1 MIEDIPIHIS
11 FTQNIFYIILLPI
24 FIYIIVLISTS
35 ITDLLNPKN
44 IDNSIFYFYINFI
57 IVIILLSYLR
67 EYFGEKLC
75 QNKYLLSVIFVISGP
90 IIVYHSKYFKIL
102 KQYKLFN

>member
-1 MIEDIPIHIS
+1 MYEDIPIHIS
-11 FTQNIFYIILLPI
+11 ITKNILYIILLPI
-24 FIYIIVLISTS
+24 IIYIIVLISTS

-44 IDNSIFYFYINFI
+44 IKNSIIYFYINFL

-67 EYFGEKLC
+67 SYVGEELL

-90 IIVYHSKYFKIL
+90 IIVYNSKYFSIL
-102 KQYKLFN
+102 KQNNIY

>member
-1 MIEDIPIHIS
+1 MYEDIPIHIS
-11 FTQNIFYIILLPI
+11 LTQNILYIILLPI

-35 ITDLLNPKN
+35 ITDLLNPQN
-44 IDNSIFYFYINFI
+44 IENSIIYFYINFI

-67 EYFGEKLC
+67 SFVGEELL

-90 IIVYHSKYFKIL
+90 IIVYNSKYFKIL
-102 KQYKLFN
+102 KKNFFN

>member
-1 MIEDIPIHIS
+1 MNEDIPIHIS
-11 FTQNIFYIILLPI
+11 LPQNILYIILLPI
-24 FIYIIVLISTS
+24 IIYIIVLISTS

-67 EYFGEKLC
+67 SYFGEEIY
-75 QNKYLLSVIFVISGP
+75 QNKYLLSVIFIISGP
-90 IIVYHSKYFKIL
+90 IIVYNSKYFKIL
-102 KQYKLFN
+102 KKNNPFY

>member
-1 MIEDIPIHIS
+1 MYEDIPIHIS
-11 FTQNIFYIILLPI
+11 FTRNILYIILLPI
-24 FIYIIVLISTS
+24 LIYIIVSISTS

-44 IDNSIFYFYINFI
+44 IENSIIYFYINFI

-67 EYFGEKLC
+67 SYFGEELC

-90 IIVYHSKYFKIL
+90 IIVYNSKYFGIL
-102 KQYKLFN
+102 KKKNIFN

>member
-1 MIEDIPIHIS
+1 MLEDIPIHESLQKSIL
-11 FTQNIFYIILLPI
+11 YIIFLPI
-24 FIYIIVLISTS
+24 AIYIIVLISTS

-44 IDNSIFYFYINFI
+44 IENSIIYFYINFI

-67 EYFGEKLC
+67 SYFGEEIC

-90 IIVYHSKYFKIL
+90 IIVYNSKYFKIL
-102 KQYKLFN
+102 KKNNIFN